1 MAVRPYEGAI
11 EEPDE
16 HPEFSEGPPDV
27 NYELEHVYGYRCE
40 DSR

>member
-11 EEPDE
+11 REPTTHNEADSSP
-16 HPEFSEGPPDV
+16 PEAG
-27 NYELEHVYGYRCE
+27 YELEHIYGYRCE

>member
-11 EEPDE
+11 MEPTNHNDPDE
-16 HPEFSEGPPDV
+16 SAPDAT
-27 NYELEHVYGYRCE
+27 YELEHVYGYRCE